1 MDTCLKRTKRF
12 FSGVVLLMV
21 GLGWWPAMGIAN
33 ENISED
39 SSSTFAWIKKAVAE
53 HVAFDLRILTYGIIQ
68 EPANSSQNPENDF
81 LQMPHYVADLEIRPD
96 LRLTIDP
103 LELSVKPRMRL
114 EFSYW
119 QEGNCKGDS
128 EWNDEWYINEW
139 LTRLKLLPS
148 LFVSY
153 GRENLQWGPSYLFSP
168 SNPFF
173 RDNGRRNPYLEVPGM
188 DFGRV
193 VCIPGSSWTLS
204 FIANTDEGQNEIT
217 GPVPFEKTYA
227 LKVDYTGR
235 ENYASAILSYREGS
249 KISVGFFGGW
259 TVSDAILLYGEG
271 VITQGNEAL
280 YPQIDSSPFGA
291 SMLLLHRDD
300 DAIKPILLIGGSYTF
315 ATNGTLTM
323 EYAYNGPGYSNT
335 EADTYYTLRH
345 NAANAL
351 GLGGMI
357 SGLAQMTLG
366 QTASTG
372 LRFLRRNYVMIQY
385 TQTNIKNKI
394 DLTARWTQNLDD
406 GSGQFTGLVTYY
418 LGNHM
423 ELFSVGTVMEGK
435 KDSEFGSLMD
445 YQCMIGLKYT
455 F

>member
-1 MDTCLKRTKRF
+1 MNTCLKRTKRF
-12 FSGVVLLMV
+12 FSFVVVLMA
-21 GLGWWPAMGIAN
+21 GLGCWPATGMAN
-33 ENISED
+33 ENTMED
-39 SSSTFAWIKKAVAE
+39 SCTTLAWIKRAVAE
-53 HVAFDLRILTYGIIQ
+53 HVAFDVRILTYSIIQ

-81 LQMPHYVADLEIRPD
+81 LQMPHYLADLEIRPD

-119 QEGNCKGDS
+119 QEGNRKGES
-128 EWNDEWYINEW
+128 EWVDDWYINEW
-139 LTRLKLLPS
+139 LARLKLLPN

-153 GRENLQWGPSYLFSP
+153 GRENLQWGPSYLYSP

-193 VCIPGSSWTLS
+193 VWIPGSFWTIS
-204 FIANTDEGQNEIT
+204 FIANTDEGRNEIT
-217 GPVPFEKTYA
+217 GPIPFEKTYA

-271 VITQGNEAL
+271 VIRQGTEAL
-280 YPQIDSSPFGA
+280 YPQPESSPFGA
-291 SMLLLHRDD
+291 SMQALRRD
-300 DAIKPILLIGGSYTF
+300 DAIKPVLLIGGSYTF
-315 ATNGTLTM
+315 ATNGTLTL
-323 EYAYNGPGYSNT
+323 EYTYYGPGYSDS
-335 EADTYYTLRH
+335 EADTYYSLRR
-345 NAANAL
+345 NAAHAID
-351 GLGGMI
+351 LGGMI

-366 QTASTG
+366 QTANTG
-372 LRFLRRNYVMIQY
+372 LRFLRKNYAMIQY
-385 TQTNIKNKI
+385 MQTNIKDKI
-394 DLTARWTQNLDD
+394 DFTARWAQNLDD

-418 LGNHM
+418 LGKHL
-423 ELFSVGTVMEGK
+423 ELFSIGTVMAGGK
-435 KDSEFGSLMD
+435 DTEFGSILD

>member
-1 MDTCLKRTKRF
+1 MA
-12 FSGVVLLMV
+12 
-21 GLGWWPAMGIAN
+21 GLGWWPAMGMAN
-33 ENISED
+33 ENTKED
-39 SSSTFAWIKKAVAE
+39 SSTTFAWIKKAVAE
-53 HVAFDLRILTYGIIQ
+53 HVAFDLRILTYSTIQ

-81 LQMPHYVADLEIRPD
+81 LQMPHYLADLEIRPD

-119 QEGNCKGDS
+119 QEGNRKGES
-128 EWNDEWYINEW
+128 EWVDDWYINEW
-139 LTRLKLLPS
+139 LARLKLLQN
-148 LFVSY
+148 LFISY
-153 GRENLQWGPSYLFSP
+153 GRENLQWGPSYLYSP

-193 VCIPGSSWTLS
+193 VWIPGSSWTIS
-204 FIANTDEGQNEIT
+204 FIANTDEGRNEIT

-227 LKVDYTGR
+227 LKLDYTGR

-249 KISVGFFGGW
+249 KIAGGFFGGW

-271 VITQGNEAL
+271 AITQGSEAL
-280 YPQIDSSPFGA
+280 YPQQDSSPFGA
-291 SMLLLHRDD
+291 SMQALHRDSH
-300 DAIKPILLIGGSYTF
+300 AIKPALLIGGSYTF
-315 ATNGTLTM
+315 ATNGTLTL
-323 EYAYNGPGYSNT
+323 EYTYYGPGYSAA
-335 EADTYYTLRH
+335 EADRYYSLRDK
-345 NAANAL
+345 AAEAIRSGGLLSPL
-351 GLGGMI
+351 G
-357 SGLAQMTLG
+357 QMTLG

-372 LRFLRRNYVMIQY
+372 LRFLRKNYAMIQY
-385 TQTNIKNKI
+385 TQTNIKDKI

-418 LGNHM
+418 LGNHT
-423 ELFSVGTVMEGK
+423 ELFSVGTVMEGR

-445 YQCMIGLKYT
+445 YQWMIGLKYT
-455 F
+455 L